1 MRAWVILLA
10 IAACAKSKSHQL
22 SLDFIRVS
30 TDARLRTDTVGV
42 GTFEETATFVLVDAD
57 NTSKEGAYVSLGG
70 TLADASGTKLGT
82 LRTQSLWIPAGET
95 RTFALVD
102 HDRKPRPAS
111 ARARI
116 EVKGALVPAV
126 PPPYR
131 VAALR
136 ETVQGDH
143 VVAAGT
149 VENDADIPGAIT
161 LIASF
166 HDDGGR
172 PMTRPFTLLKVAP
185 HGKTPVEFAGP
196 PGSKHG
202 TIFVGDAIY
211 PSPDQIPSE
220 LDPSQ
225 FGSAARLEQAVEQ
238 VYDHAQKN

>member
-1 MRAWVILLA
+1 MRAWVLLLA

-22 SLDFIRVS
+22 DLDFIRVS

-57 NTSKEGAYVSLGG
+57 NTGKEGAYVSLGG
-70 TLADASGTKLGT
+70 KLADASGTPLGT

-131 VAALR
+131 VAELR
-136 ETVQGDH
+136 EVVQGDH

-149 VENDADIPGAIT
+149 VENDADTPGAIT
-161 LIASF
+161 VIASF

-185 HGKTPVEFAGP
+185 HGKLPVQFTGP
-196 PGSKHG
+196 AGSKHG

-211 PSPDQIPSE
+211 PSPPEIPSE

-225 FGSAARLEQAVEQ
+225 FGSAARVDSLF
-238 VYDHAQKN
+238 H

>member
-10 IAACAKSKSHQL
+10 ITACAKSKSHQL
-22 SLDFIRVS
+22 DLDFIRVS
-30 TDARLRTDTVGV
+30 ADARLRTDTVGV

-70 TLADASGTKLGT
+70 KLADASGTPLGT

-102 HDRKPRPAS
+102 HDRKPRPLS

-131 VAALR
+131 VTELR
-136 ETVQGDH
+136 EAVQGDH
-143 VVAAGT
+143 VVAAGV

-185 HGKTPVEFAGP
+185 HGKLPVQFAGP

-202 TIFVGDAIY
+202 TIFAGDVIY
-211 PSPDQIPSE
+211 PSPPEIPSE

-225 FGSAARLEQAVEQ
+225 FGSAARVNDLFDQA
-238 VYDHAQKN
+238 HR